1 MKKNTQPFLI
11 LLLIFF
17 TSIAFSQD
25 ISQFKNLDVNSMSDD
40 QIESYWSQIK
50 KGGYNMAQVEI
61 LGKAQGISA
70 TKIADFKRRVNSLGS
85 INALE
90 NKAIEENSKVAVAN
104 ESFGLKDRQVVK
116 EETASVPLF
125 GYDFFSNSNVSF
137 TPSVNIAVPKNY
149 QIGPGD
155 EIMIDLWGASEITY
169 KATVNNSGSIKI
181 NGIKKNPC
189 FVKLRSN
196 AGVTF
201 PMA

>member
-25 ISQFKNLDVNSMSDD
+25 ISQLKNLDVNSISDD

-85 INALE
+85 INSLE
-90 NKAIEENSKVAVAN
+90 NKAIKENSKVAVAD
-104 ESFGLKDRQVVK
+104 ESFGLKDRQIVK
-116 EETASVPLF
+116 
-125 GYDFFSNSNVSF
+125 
-137 TPSVNIAVPKNY
+137 
-149 QIGPGD
+149 
-155 EIMIDLWGASEITY
+155 
-169 KATVNNSGSIKI
+169 
-181 NGIKKNPC
+181 KKN
-189 FVKLRSN
+189 R
-196 AGVTF
+196 
-201 PMA
+201 